1 MFFLFIMH
9 VDLEYSKIIGDPIHG
24 CVPLTKLEYNM
35 LQLPTLTRLHFIRQS
50 ALACFVFP
58 GAVTTRFSHVVGAL
72 HTGGKLINQ
81 LLYGISEK
89 DFKDLFSEIDPSL
102 VVKAVRLAC
111 LFHDIGHGPFSH
123 SAEETMLRVT
133 KEQHNKEIQEAKI
146 LFNETNE
153 NKLPIHE
160 FFSYKL
166 IKNGEIKD
174 EILNKEGVK
183 QGQILIDFVS
193 SLLIKSKIDHN
204 FDSPGY
210 SLLRKL
216 ISSQLDADR
225 MDYLLR
231 DSFMSGVKFGLV
243 DIDRIITNMKIVK
256 SYDGI
261 YNIAI
266 NERALGAI
274 EDMLDA
280 RYKMYRWF
288 YSHHT
293 VVGLN
298 ELLKIAIDMLAED
311 PNIGKLFHWTEYKN
325 GYSTDDYIISRLI
338 EQTNNDKFLKVK
350 GLIDRRYLP
359 LSLFKST
366 QDFARIVT
374 KVEQKLI
381 IHHDDDTIRKLIIE
395 AFKSEDVGI
404 VIKNKLD
411 GDSSLNN
418 CEIFQTQLKMKPYEP
433 LSQNDQIYL
442 YRTEEDNLCELLSE
456 SRYFKKINEEWT
468 QYRGLYL
475 FYLIPGE
482 KREEFLNLRERI
494 MEIITSTIADH
505 IRQS

>member
-1 MFFLFIMH
+1 MFSLLLVHI
-9 VDLEYSKIIGDPIHG
+9 DLEYPKIIGDPIHG
-24 CVPLTKLEYNM
+24 YVPLTKLEYNM
-35 LQLPTLTRLHFIRQS
+35 LQLPTLTRLHFIRQN

-81 LLYGISEK
+81 LLSGISKK
-89 DFKDLFSEIDPSL
+89 DFKILFSDIDPNL

-123 SAEETMLRVT
+123 STEEAMLKITR
-133 KEQHNKEIQEAKI
+133 EQHNEEIQEAKI

-153 NKLPIHE
+153 NKIPIHE

-166 IKNGEIKD
+166 IKNGEIND
-174 EILNKEGVK
+174 EICINEGTEK
-183 QGQILIDFVS
+183 GHILIDFVT
-193 SLLIKSKIDHN
+193 SLLIKSKINDTL
-204 FDSPGY
+204 DLQGY

-243 DIDRIITNMKIVK
+243 DIDRIIKNMKIIR
-256 SYDGI
+256 SHDGI

-266 NERALGAI
+266 HERALGTI

-293 VVGLN
+293 VVVLN
-298 ELLKIAIDMLAED
+298 ELLKIAIDMLIED
-311 PNIGKLFHWTEYKN
+311 PTIGKLFHWTEYKN

-338 EQTNNDKFLKVK
+338 GQTSDEKFGKVK

-359 LSLFKST
+359 VSIFKST
-366 QDFARIVT
+366 PDFARIVT
-374 KVEQKLI
+374 KVDQKMT

-395 AFKSEDVGI
+395 SFKSEDVGTI
-404 VIKNKLD
+404 IKNKL
-411 GDSSLNN
+411 
-418 CEIFQTQLKMKPYEP
+418 K
-433 LSQNDQIYL
+433 
-442 YRTEEDNLCELLSE
+442 
-456 SRYFKKINEEWT
+456 
-468 QYRGLYL
+468 
-475 FYLIPGE
+475 
-482 KREEFLNLRERI
+482 
-494 MEIITSTIADH
+494 
-505 IRQS
+505 